1 MVEEY
6 NPHWY
11 GRSLEYAKVAYSKDD
26 RVTNPCSEIF
36 METGKKEDTM
46 NKLYEIQHERKTLYG
61 TKLAVNSR
69 GEWVME
75 VKGTGDVISV
85 DKGFVEEVMPYTI
98 GVQFETG
105 KTTYH
110 YTSEKGKY
118 NVGDVC
124 ILDAPM
130 GRAIVNVV
138 SVDTKSQSATK
149 QFTPI
154 AKLVTE

>member
-1 MVEEY
+1 MDEDY

-11 GRSLEYAKVAYSKDD
+11 TRVARAKYGN
-26 RVTNPCSEIF
+26 VTNPCSEVS
-36 METGKKEDTM
+36 METGKKEDAM
-46 NKLYEIQHERKTLYG
+46 SKLYEIKHEGKVLYG
-61 TKLAVNSR
+61 NKLAVNSL
-69 GEWVME
+69 GHWVME
-75 VKGTGDVISV
+75 IKGTGEVISV
-85 DKGFVEEVMPYTI
+85 DQVMVEEVMPYTI

-110 YTSEKGKY
+110 YLSEKGKY

-138 SVDTKSQSATK
+138 AVDTKSQSATK

>member
-1 MVEEY
+1 MDRDVDWLGLMDSLSY
-6 NPHWY
+6 HKY
-11 GRSLEYAKVAYSKDD
+11 GKVK
-26 RVTNPCSEIF
+26 NPCKEIF
-36 METGKKEDTM
+36 LETETKKDDTM
-46 NKLYEIQHERKTLYG
+46 NKLYEIKHEGKTLYG
-61 TKLAVNSR
+61 NKLAVNSA
-69 GEWVME
+69 GKWVME
-75 VKGTGDVISV
+75 IKGTGEVISV
-85 DKGFVEEVMPYTI
+85 DKILVEEVMPYTI

-105 KTTYH
+105 KTIYH

-130 GRAIVNVV
+130 GRAIVNIVA
-138 SVDTKSQSATK
+138 VDTKSQSATK